1 MLGVD
6 GLGCRFKRVQSSVL
20 VAISPAF
27 EFWLGKK
34 SAVSLWHK
42 VPLSPSSSSSFFF
55 SFIDINNQITS
66 SLLKSQPHDSATK
79 LAITQLSVRPHVICC
94 C

>member
-1 MLGVD
+1 MLGSD
-6 GLGCRFKRVQSSVL
+6 GLGCRFKRVQSGEL
-20 VAISPAF
+20 VAISPDSK
-27 EFWLGKK
+27 FWLGKK